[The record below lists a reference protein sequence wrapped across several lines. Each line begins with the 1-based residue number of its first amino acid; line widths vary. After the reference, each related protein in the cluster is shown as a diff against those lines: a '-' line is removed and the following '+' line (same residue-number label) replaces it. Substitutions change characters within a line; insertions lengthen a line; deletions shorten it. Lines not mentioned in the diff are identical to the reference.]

1 MRDLGKYFFCHLKHN
16 YFSKLKLNISIMKN
30 VLLACILLVLMQNV
44 VAQHIIIPEPVDIKS
59 NGEIFV
65 LKDQLSFDV
74 LTKDEQTIVY
84 ANQLKTFLEG
94 FGIEASENKTKKGN
108 RLTININ
115 KKKNVELGIEGYEL
129 VINSN
134 SIKLTANK
142 AAGVYNGIQTLKQL
156 LPANPSLIQG
166 EQSEPIRIIGCIIKD
181 YPRFAWRGLMLDVS
195 RHFFTVDEVKAY
207 LDKMSLYK
215 FNVFHWHLSDDQ
227 GWRIEIKSYPKLT
240 EIGAWRVERYGLF
253 GKDIKE
259 PQEGEKATCGGYY
272 TQEDIKE
279 VIRYAAARNITI
291 VPEIDVPGH
300 SMAALAA
307 YPELSSYKEAKF
319 VDPGTKFAE
328 WFADGSFKMKI
339 ENTLNPADEKVYEFL
354 NNVFTEIADLFPG
367 EYIHMGG
374 DECYHGYWEENPS
387 VQKFMKANKIAN
399 GEELQ
404 NYFVKRVEKIILS
417 KGKKVIGWDEIL
429 HGDIS
434 KNTTIMGWQKM
445 EGGTKAAKMGH
456 NVVMTPTTY
465 TYLDYSQ
472 GDHSVENA
480 IYAKLSLK
488 KAYDFEP
495 VPDSVDSK
503 YILGGQGNLW
513 TEVIPN
519 LQFAYYMTYP
529 RAFALSETFWSPKE
543 NKNWNNFIQK
553 TEIHFQRFDSNNTNI
568 CKAVYDP
575 QIIIYNEG
583 NKLMCKLTNPIPETK
598 IYYTIDNTYPM
609 NYGIK
614 FTEPFEIPEGDFNLR
629 TQTFR
634 NNSVIGRELII
645 HRKELEKRIEK

>member
-1 MRDLGKYFFCHLKHN
+1 
-16 YFSKLKLNISIMKN
+16 MKN
-30 VLLACILLVLMQNV
+30 VLLACILFVLIQNIE
-44 VAQHIIIPEPVDIKS
+44 AQHVIIPEPVDFKS
-59 NGEIFV
+59 NDETFVIKGE
-65 LKDQLSFDV
+65 LAFDI

-84 ANQLKTFLEG
+84 VNQLKYFLEL
-94 FGIEASENKTKKGN
+94 FGIETSENKTKKGN
-108 RLTININ
+108 RLSINLN
-115 KKKNVELGIEGYEL
+115 KKKNVELGTEGYEL

-134 SIKLTANK
+134 SITITANK
-142 AAGVYNGIQTLKQL
+142 AAGIYNGIQTLKQL
-156 LPANPSLIQG
+156 LPANPSLFQG
-166 EQSEPIRIIGCIIKD
+166 EQPEPIRIIGCTIKD

-215 FNVFHWHLSDDQ
+215 FNVFHWHLTDDQ

-240 EIGAWRVERYGLF
+240 DIGAWRVERHGRF

-259 PQEGEKATCGGYY
+259 PQDGEKATYGGYY

-291 VPEIDVPGH
+291 VPELDVPGH

-319 VDPGTKFAE
+319 VDPGIKFAE

-387 VQKFMKANKIAN
+387 VQQFMKANKIAN

-404 NYFVKRVEKIILS
+404 SYFAKRVEKIISS
-417 KGKKVIGWDEIL
+417 KGKTVIGWDEIL
-429 HGDIS
+429 HGDIA

-465 TYLDYSQ
+465 AYLDYSQ

-480 IYAKLSLK
+480 IYAKLSLE

-513 TEVIPN
+513 TEVIPT

-543 NKNWNNFIQK
+543 KKNWNNFIQK
-553 TEIHFQRFDSNNTNI
+553 TEIHFQRFDSSNTNI

-575 QIIIYNEG
+575 KIIVYKEG
-583 NKLMCKLTNPIPETK
+583 GKLMCKLTNLIPK
-598 IYYTIDNTYPM
+598 ANIYYTINNTYPV

-614 FTEPFEIPEGDFNLR
+614 FTEPFEIPEDDFSLR
-629 TQTFR
+629 TQTYR
-634 NNSVIGRELII
+634 NNLPIGRELII